1 MERESEI
8 IKKLQLIFGEKLIEV
23 KNPRRR
29 RVYARVE
36 GGSFK
41 PALPSLIND
50 VKLNHLVTITGT
62 DLGQEIEL
70 LYHFTN
76 DGSTV
81 VTVGFKIAKDSPT
94 VKTIT
99 DLVPGAVLYER
110 EIHEMLGVDFE
121 GHPSLTPLILP
132 EEWPE
137 GVYPLRK
144 DRKFEELR
152 EIGSKE

>member
-1 MERESEI
+1 MERENEI
-8 IKKLQLIFGEKLIEV
+8 TKNLQLIFGNKLIEI
-23 KNPRRR
+23 KNPRMRR
-29 RVYARVE
+29 IFARVE
-36 GGSFK
+36 AGSFK
-41 PALPSLIND
+41 EALPRLIND

-70 LYHFTN
+70 LYHFTR

-81 VTVGFKIAKDSPT
+81 VTVGFKISKDSPT

-110 EIHEMLGVDFE
+110 EIHEMLGVNFE
-121 GHPSLTPLILP
+121 GHPNLAPLILP

-137 GVYPLRK
+137 GIYPLRK

-152 EIGSKE
+152 EIGSKK